1 MISLVLPKV
10 ARARLRT
17 HPSPSHQA
25 KQKLLQGLRLRPGV
39 AGQKRFTW
47 SADYTGPVSVR
58 PATQHRLSTEI
69 CVICTI
75 CESFSAY
82 PKHCRRYESDSI
94 ARSISGRQSRED
106 KTV

>member
-39 AGQKRFTW
+39 AGQKRLKP
-47 SADYTGPVSVR
+47 GPQI
-58 PATQHRLSTEI
+58 TQDLSPFAQPLST
-69 CVICTI
+69 V
-75 CESFSAY
+75 SQPKSA
-82 PKHCRRYESDSI
+82 
-94 ARSISGRQSRED
+94 
-106 KTV
+106 

>member
-39 AGQKRFTW
+39 AGQKRLNLVRRLHRTSLHSPSH
-47 SADYTGPVSVR
+47 SAPPLNRNLRNLYN
-58 PATQHRLSTEI
+58 L
-69 CVICTI
+69 
-75 CESFSAY
+75 
-82 PKHCRRYESDSI
+82 
-94 ARSISGRQSRED
+94 
-106 KTV
+106 